1 MKTHLLLLPLL
12 AMCPA
17 LAFAQPKAAPTKT
30 APQISIDP
38 AAQALMDKA
47 TATYKAAQG
56 IRFEV
61 ESNVDGKA
69 NGQSSVVFSRPNLLR
84 LNSKGF
90 PFSQQVVG
98 DGTAFYSVEKASYS
112 KFPVTSGRGRVF
124 LSLFS
129 AGESASLI
137 GLMLN
142 GQNPLTLIRQ
152 MAKSRYVQ
160 SVKMSALALPPQ
172 VVDGSVASG
181 VKLDVS
187 QRMVVNGKASSPQS
201 SQFILWFGGDSTLRR
216 IQSSD
221 NTPQNGKTRLMR
233 ERVFN
238 QQLNPTFPPDT
249 FKFDATGLT
258 SASEEKPG
266 QEPDY
271 FDKRLV
277 VGAQPFAFSAK
288 ALNGQTIS
296 PANYKGKVL
305 LMDFWATWCGPC
317 VASLPEL
324 QAAYK
329 KYHAQG
335 LEVVGI
341 SLDEDKS
348 ALTSFVKDNKMP
360 WPQVFDGQGWKS
372 AVPGVYGVRAIP
384 FMLVVGRDGKIAA
397 VNPRGKIDGAVQAAL
412 AQK

>member
-1 MKTHLLLLPLL
+1 MKTHLFLLPLL
-12 AMCPA
+12 ALCPA
-17 LAFAQPKAAPTKT
+17 LALAQPKVAPTKT

-47 TATYKAAQG
+47 TAAYKAARG

-61 ESNVDGKA
+61 ETNQNGKTVA
-69 NGQSSVVFSRPNLLR
+69 GSSVAFYRPNLL
-84 LNSKGF
+84 
-90 PFSQQVVG
+90 
-98 DGTAFYSVEKASYS
+98 SVELKGSSPAHKTLNDGSFVYIVQGKS
-112 KFPVTSGRGRVF
+112 FRKFPVTYGQGRM
-124 LSLFS
+124 SIAAY
-129 AGESASLI
+129 AGGTSASI
-137 GLMLN
+137 IDLMLK
-142 GQNPLTLIRQ
+142 GQNPLNELHRDMSSIGVSSARLLVSALPRQ
-152 MAKSRYVQ
+152 M
-160 SVKMSALALPPQ
+160 
-172 VVDGSVASG
+172 VDGSVASG
-181 VKLDVS
+181 VRLDITARTFFAGKLSPIEVS
-187 QRMVVNGKASSPQS
+187 QII
-201 SQFILWFGGDSTLRR
+201 FWFGGDSTLRR
-216 IQSSD
+216 VQFTESARRNRATYVI
-221 NTPQNGKTRLMR
+221 R
-233 ERVFN
+233 ERVIN
-238 QQLNPTFPPDT
+238 QQLNPTFAPDT
-249 FKFDATGLT
+249 FKFDPTGLT
-258 SASEEKPG
+258 LASEEKPQ

-288 ALNGQTIS
+288 ALDGQTIS

-348 ALTSFVKDNKMP
+348 ALTSFVKTNKMP

-384 FMLVVGRDGKIAA
+384 FLLIVGRDGKIAA
-397 VNPRGKIDGAVQAAL
+397 VNPRGKIEGAVKAAL

>member
-1 MKTHLLLLPLL
+1 MLS
-12 AMCPA
+12 
-17 LAFAQPKAAPTKT
+17 
-30 APQISIDP
+30 IS
-38 AAQALMDKA
+38 
-47 TATYKAAQG
+47 
-56 IRFEV
+56 
-61 ESNVDGKA
+61 
-69 NGQSSVVFSRPNLLR
+69 
-84 LNSKGF
+84 
-90 PFSQQVVG
+90 
-98 DGTAFYSVEKASYS
+98 
-112 KFPVTSGRGRVF
+112 
-124 LSLFS
+124 
-129 AGESASLI
+129 
-137 GLMLN
+137 
-142 GQNPLTLIRQ
+142 
-152 MAKSRYVQ
+152 
-160 SVKMSALALPPQ
+160 
-172 VVDGSVASG
+172 
-181 VKLDVS
+181 
-187 QRMVVNGKASSPQS
+187 
-201 SQFILWFGGDSTLRR
+201 
-216 IQSSD
+216 
-221 NTPQNGKTRLMR
+221 R

-249 FKFDATGLT
+249 FKFDPTGLT
-258 SASEEKPG
+258 LASEPKPE

-341 SLDEDKS
+341 SLDQDKS
-348 ALTSFVKDNKMP
+348 ALTSFVKTNKMP

-384 FMLVVGRDGKIAA
+384 FLLIVGRDGKIAA
-397 VNPRGKIDGAVQAAL
+397 VNPRGKIDSAVKAAL